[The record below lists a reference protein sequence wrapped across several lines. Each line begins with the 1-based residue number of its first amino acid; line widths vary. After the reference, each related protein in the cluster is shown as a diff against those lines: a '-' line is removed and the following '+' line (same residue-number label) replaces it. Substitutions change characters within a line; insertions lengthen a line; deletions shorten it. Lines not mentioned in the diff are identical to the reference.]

1 MYDTHEHGCA
11 GFAIPIDM
19 VKGLVEQILQ
29 FGQVVRPV
37 LGITMGPPQL
47 MARLQVEGVLVY
59 SAPEGSPA
67 AEAGVQGC
75 TRTQYGDL
83 TLGDIIV
90 GINGQKV
97 KNYADLFEVLD
108 GCKPGDRVSLQ
119 LFRPGARQR
128 LDVQVTLGSRSTTQ
142 QDG

>member
-1 MYDTHEHGCA
+1 MA
-11 GFAIPIDM
+11 GFAIPIDT

-47 MARLQVEGVLVY
+47 ISRLNIEGVLVY

-67 AEAGVQGC
+67 AQAGIQGC
-75 TRTQYGDL
+75 QRTQYGDL
-83 TLGDIIV
+83 SLGDIIV
-90 GINGQKV
+90 GINGTTV
-97 KNYADLFEVLD
+97 KNYGDLFDVLD
-108 GCKPGDRVSLQ
+108 GCKVGDKVSLEVY
-119 LFRPGARQR
+119 RAGSRQR
-128 LDVQVTLGSRSTTQ
+128 VTIPVKLGSRSSNV